1 MALTLPVF
9 TRTFDRWAEETQF
22 QIIDFLEQE
31 IDGAISYSRI
41 SPSIFRYIE
50 IRDVK
55 FEISGLSVNLSR
67 IRIYYRFRDLLQGSL
82 LTTPRE
88 VRIDSGEFRV
98 EIFPSESKSSSDL
111 LNNPD
116 LVESDQAIDILDPI
130 SETELVFQQ
139 VFSVIRQIAG
149 PTTVRFRRVTLTIF
163 DQFGTSVITRFD
175 QGEAHQEDQNLT
187 LRAVGT
193 SEVIVQTVPM
203 YSSRFDLRLS
213 SNPFEDEAD
222 LFLTV
227 RNISSY
233 LGAFEPVSF
242 QLSLNPQGIQLNK
255 TFDAYPFDL
264 QGATNLR
271 FDSFEFTLL
280 AEQWNPNSFFTIDS
294 SLVSPQIAGLLDG
307 SLTGTGSLFIQVAPN
322 GTALLSYSADMDYSG
337 GIVGTP
343 VYADISV
350 SLVGDSEKIIFD
362 RLVFDG
368 FEQSSL
374 RFVGELSLSSFLPT
388 GIIDFAT
395 GTIISTGE
403 VRGLIEVEPVDQ
415 RILHIKSQELV
426 AFDIPVAN
434 PRIRLDLESDGFGF
448 QVDGSFSQTY
458 PENAEP
464 GTMFAQGWLGN
475 PFELDENELLDSLL
489 LSIQIESANLS
500 NVPGV
505 FALFADPRILNP
517 IIVSPQATATGSA
530 SIFFQNQQP
539 GIIIPELT
547 IEDFNETISLIEAQF
562 RYLDE
567 FLIFDQ
573 FELQGSFP
581 QPLPEQIS
589 LEGRGFFGNSDGFS
603 FYVRSF
609 IFEDWIDVQG
619 ALVNDLLALQS
630 NLGIQALLDFNS
642 QLPSDPQVSAL
653 GVQITSSQLKV
664 PQGITLPLVND
675 SSFRIDGFLVDLE
688 QWELLSL
695 ELSLPMIQ
703 VPLLSEQGGRF
714 DLRARGSQDQ
724 IEIFE
729 ARYIDEEDSFELI
742 GIISLDLASSDEP
755 EISLEFVLE
764 QTTTDE
770 LITGELLF
778 SSGNL
783 SGSLESPRIG
793 LQRIPLDGVRGF
805 GQLTASFALPL
816 DQLELSTIEA
826 NLNLNEGLF
835 NLDPL
840 RGSISGQFS
849 NQLAIINPTEITL
862 ANTRFA
868 LRSGLF
874 SLENRSGA
882 VQILVNETTELELA
896 LSVPE
901 SVGAEDLTG
910 LQGRFRISGIPEVFS
925 PSPQLELFVSGRG
938 RELSFLGGP
947 ENSISGFISLDGDL
961 ALNTMAPMLLQVNA
975 RGRIQ
980 NGEFDVNIPNARW
993 VNADLASIF
1002 DFEIFV
1008 IRSGDLQGNLRL
1020 VGDINDPSFFGT
1032 ALVTNLRAGL
1042 QYSPQE
1048 IGPGSAFIIL
1058 EDKDMFFPEFQI
1070 QTGASLVT
1078 IEGVL
1083 GFSRWL
1089 PVTYE
1094 FMFDVP
1100 PNPGLQIIQDFDSVI
1115 VNGFAHGNIFLSG
1128 TPQRVQLSGD
1138 ITASQAAITLSP
1150 WDDEQH
1156 SEPGPPVEPNI
1167 DVVFTFRSDRAVEF
1181 FWPSRE
1187 FPIFRSFVSPNQEVL
1202 FRYNSAD
1209 ASFLLRGTVPVR
1221 GGEIFY
1227 IDRNFYIRD
1236 GAIIFNESQDFFNP
1250 RVTLEAD
1257 SRATWQGQR
1266 IVLSITV
1273 LEDFLSD
1280 LQPRISSNPP
1290 LSADALAVIIGG
1302 NLFPVAGEQNFNIL
1316 GEALLTTT
1324 DVISQFAVF
1333 RNFENQVR
1341 NTLGLDLFS
1350 IRTGLFQNILRDI
1363 VIQDEPVGGY
1373 QNLFGRYLQNT
1384 TIQMG
1389 RIVGND
1395 MFFELLVDISQN
1407 DPLAN
1412 NQQDIL
1418 GLSINPEF
1426 RIEWQLPFVLME
1438 WNWAPTNIQNLFV
1451 TDHKFNFLW
1460 DFNP

>member
-9 TRTFDRWAEETQF
+9 TRTFDRWAEDTQV
-22 QIIDFLEQE
+22 QIIEFLEQE
-31 IDGAISYSRI
+31 IDGTISYSRI

-55 FEISGLSVNLSR
+55 FVISGLSVNLNR
-67 IRIYYRFRDLLQGSL
+67 IRIYYRFRDLIQGSL

-88 VRIDSGEFRV
+88 IRIDSGEFRV
-98 EIFPSESKSSSDL
+98 EIFPSESKPTFPL
-111 LNNPD
+111 PINPD
-116 LVESDQAIDILDPI
+116 LVEADHRDALEAI
-130 SETELVFQQ
+130 SETEKVFQQ

-149 PTTVRFRRVTLTIF
+149 PTTVRFRRITLDIF

-175 QGEAHQEDQNLT
+175 QGEADREDQNLT

-193 SEVIVQTVPM
+193 SEVIVKTVPM

-227 RNISSY
+227 RNISSF

-264 QGATNLR
+264 QAVTTLR
-271 FDSFEFTLL
+271 FDSFEFFLL
-280 AEQWNPNSFFTIDS
+280 AEQWNPNSFFSIDS
-294 SLVSPQIAGLLDG
+294 GLVSPQIAGLLDG
-307 SLTGTGSLFIQVAPN
+307 SLTGTASLFIQVDSL
-322 GTALLSYSADMDYSG
+322 GKALLTYSADLDYFG

-350 SLVGDSEKIIFD
+350 SLVGDTDKIIFD

-368 FEQSSL
+368 FEQSLL
-374 RFVGELSLSSFLPT
+374 RFAGELSLSSFLPT
-388 GIIDFAT
+388 GTIDFAT
-395 GTIISTGE
+395 GTIIPTGE
-403 VRGLIEVEPVDQ
+403 VRGLIQVEPADHRTLIIQ
-415 RILHIKSQELV
+415 SQEIV

-434 PRIRLDLESDGFGF
+434 PTIRLDLESEGFGF
-448 QVDGSFSQTY
+448 LVDGEFSQTY
-458 PENAEP
+458 PEDAAP
-464 GTMFAQGWLGN
+464 GKMVAQGWLGN
-475 PFELDENELLDSLL
+475 PFELDEDELINSLL

-505 FALFADPRILNP
+505 FALFADPRVLDG
-517 IIVSPQATATGSA
+517 IIVSPEATATGSA

-547 IEDFNETISLIEAQF
+547 IIEFTETISRIETQF

-573 FELQGSFP
+573 FDLQGSFP
-581 QPLPEQIS
+581 QPLPEQLS
-589 LEGRGFFGNSDGFS
+589 LEGRGFFGNPDGFS

-609 IFEDWIDVQG
+609 LFEDWIDVQG
-619 ALVNDLLALQS
+619 ALVDDQLALQS
-630 NLGIQALLDFNS
+630 NLGIQALLSFNR
-642 QLPSDPQVSAL
+642 QLPSDPLVSAL
-653 GVQITSSQLKV
+653 GLQIFSSKLKV
-664 PQGITLPLVND
+664 PQGITVPLVND
-675 SSFRIDGFLVDLE
+675 STFHIEGFFVDLNRWDL
-688 QWELLSL
+688 QTL
-695 ELSLPMIQ
+695 ELTLPKIR
-703 VPLLSEQGGRF
+703 VPLLSEQGGRI
-714 DLRARGSQDQ
+714 DLRARGTQDQ
-724 IEIFE
+724 IEILE
-729 ARYIDEEDSFELI
+729 ASYVDDQDIFGLI
-742 GIISLDLASSDEP
+742 GFLGINVDPGDGLQISLDF
-755 EISLEFVLE
+755 SLEQAITE
-764 QTTTDE
+764 E
-770 LITGELLF
+770 LITGELNF
-778 SSGNL
+778 SLGTL
-783 SGSLESPRIG
+783 SGSIDSPRIG

-805 GQLTASFALPL
+805 GQLAANFSLPL
-816 DQLELSTIEA
+816 EQLELSTIQA
-826 NLNLNEGLF
+826 NLNMNDGLF

-849 NQLAIINPTEITL
+849 NQIAIVDPTEISL
-862 ANTRFA
+862 ADTSFS
-868 LRSGLF
+868 LRSGFF

-901 SVGAEDLTG
+901 SVGSDDLTG

-925 PSPQLELFVSGRG
+925 PSSHLELFVSGRG

-947 ENSISGFISLDGDL
+947 ENSVSGFISLDGDL
-961 ALNTMAPMLLQVNA
+961 VLNTKAPMLLQVNA

-1008 IRSGDLQGNLRL
+1008 IRTGDIEGNLRL

-1032 ALVTNLRAGL
+1032 ALVTNVRAGL

-1070 QTGASLVT
+1070 KAGASLVT

-1150 WDDEQH
+1150 WDDEQPT
-1156 SEPGPPVEPNI
+1156 EPGPPAEPNI

-1187 FPIFRSFVSPNQEVL
+1187 FPIFRSFVNPNQEVL

-1227 IDRNFYIRD
+1227 LDRNFYVRD
-1236 GAIIFNESQDFFNP
+1236 GSIIFNESQDFFNP

-1324 DVISQFAVF
+1324 DVISQFAIF

-1341 NTLGLDLFS
+1341 NTLRLDLFS